1 MGLLQKASYSLMT
14 SWFDNHPV
22 VAHVI
27 RSATEYDKDD
37 PVTIQVNDTQFSV
50 MFLVTHLMGIK
61 MA

>member
-1 MGLLQKASYSLMT
+1 MT
-14 SWFDNHPV
+14 SWFGNHPV

-50 MFLVTHLMGIK
+50 MFLTVHLMGIK